1 MTPEEI
7 KVVSG
12 VLTLVGFFC
21 LLRQV
26 YWQIAVQ
33 RRRHPRLRWYWA
45 LRQADR
51 QTVSAFLFLSL
62 TTSVVGQLMLSYL
75 NVVPFGAT
83 ERWPVFY
90 FAWCAS
96 LIWWNFCTE
105 RHNGQRQQRDDDERW
120 QTPLGSVMK

>member
-7 KVVSG
+7 KMVSG

-26 YWQIAVQ
+26 YWQLVVQ

-45 LRQADR
+45 LRRADR

-62 TTSVVGQLMLSYL
+62 TTLVVGQLMLSYL
-75 NVVPFGAT
+75 GVVTFGST
-83 ERWPVFY
+83 ERGPIFY

-105 RHNGQRQQRDDDERW
+105 RHNGRKQRNDDEQW
-120 QTPLGSVMK
+120 QPPLGSVME